1 MDEMTDT
8 QARDKWN
15 RIYREAG
22 EARPVEVVVENIH
35 LAPFQGRGLELACG
49 LAANSMFL
57 AAHGLTMDAWDISSV
72 AIERVNVEAQR
83 RGVAVSGEARDVVVA
98 PPEAGAYDVVVVSYF
113 LDRTLVA
120 PIVAALKPGGL
131 LFYQTFTQTC
141 VHDSG
146 PRSEA
151 FRLAD
156 GELLTL
162 FAELRP
168 VVYREEGRIGDLTQ
182 GYRDE
187 AMLVAQKALTA
198 DENGA

>member
-1 MDEMTDT
+1 MSEMNDT

-15 RIYREAG
+15 KIYKDADEAQ
-22 EARPVEVVVENIH
+22 PVEVVVDNIH
-35 LAPFQGRGLELACG
+35 LAPAAGRGLELACG

-57 AAHGLTMDAWDISSV
+57 AEHGLTMEAWDISAV
-72 AIERVNVEAQR
+72 AIERVNNEAQR
-83 RGVAVSGEARDVVVA
+83 RALAVTGEARDVVTA
-98 PPEAGAYDVVVVSYF
+98 PPQSGAYDVVVVSYF

-131 LFYQTFTQTC
+131 LYYQTFTQTR

-168 VVYREEGRIGDLTQ
+168 LVYREEGRVGDLSK

-187 AMLVAQKALTA
+187 AMLVAQKMLVSRC
-198 DENGA
+198 G